1 MILYDSVQGFM
12 LTFKFYSSCIIYIR
26 IMFCVCPRCWWNLL
40 DDHLN
45 EKLVCLAGC
54 FLSQLV
60 RDIYLL
66 QGISFLLSALEAIC
80 THFLSIK
87 NCFSG
92 VTALRVQLAVSIP
105 AEWHL
110 HPASRGNANNHA
122 ASGTKISI
130 FMLKNFWL
138 KASYTEDDANLSCF
152 CLGKSRDKSPGSKLT
167 LLLLIE
173 LSVVLK
179 F

>member
-1 MILYDSVQGFM
+1 M
-12 LTFKFYSSCIIYIR
+12 
-26 IMFCVCPRCWWNLL
+26 
-40 DDHLN
+40 N

-60 RDIYLL
+60 KDIYLL
-66 QGISFLLSALEAIC
+66 QSIPFLLSALEATC

-92 VTALRVQLAVSIP
+92 VTALGVQLAVSIP
-105 AEWHL
+105 AEWHLHL

-130 FMLKNFWL
+130 FMLKSFL
-138 KASYTEDDANLSCF
+138 I
-152 CLGKSRDKSPGSKLT
+152 KSQLH
-167 LLLLIE
+167 
-173 LSVVLK
+173 
-179 F
+179 